1 MAQTTFGQQRWPAL
15 LPMLMLVLV
24 LLAACSKPHEFT
36 GVLLEQPRPV
46 HNATGVNQFGDT
58 FQLDEHKGKY
68 VLVNFG
74 YTFCPDIC
82 PLTLSEM
89 AQFYRTLEEES
100 PALIEQLDVLFVTVD
115 PKRDTPEQLEKY
127 VGAFHQAFT
136 GVHIQDEAELETTK
150 AAFAVFSEI
159 AQGSDPD
166 SDDYFV
172 DHTGGIIVLNPD
184 GEWML
189 YFPHDVKADVIL
201 ADMVALLEG

>member
-1 MAQTTFGQQRWPAL
+1 MNMTTLARGFSLYFL
-15 LPMLMLVLV
+15 LGLLLVLST
-24 LLAACSKPHEFT
+24 ACAKPHEFT
-36 GVLLEQPRPV
+36 GVLLDQPRPV
-46 HNATGVNQFGDT
+46 HNASGTDQLGAD
-58 FQLDEHKGKY
+58 FQIEQHKGKY

-89 AQFYRTLEEES
+89 AQFYRALEEES
-100 PALIEQLDVLFVTVD
+100 PDLTDGVEVLFVTVD

-127 VGAFHQAFT
+127 VGAFHEAFT
-136 GVHIQDEAELETTK
+136 GVYIEDEQELETTK

-184 GEWML
+184 GEWIL
-189 YFPHDVKADVIL
+189 YFPHDVKSEVIL
-201 ADMVALLEG
+201 ADMVALLES

>member
-1 MAQTTFGQQRWPAL
+1 MENTTLMRRPSLCLLFG
-15 LPMLMLVLV
+15 LVLV
-24 LLAACSKPHEFT
+24 LAAACAKPHEFT
-36 GVLLEQPRPV
+36 GVMLDQPRPV
-46 HNATGVNQFGDT
+46 HNANGTNQLGED
-58 FQLDEHKGKY
+58 FQLDQHKGKY

-89 AQFYRTLEEES
+89 AQFYRALEEEA
-100 PALIEQLDVLFVTVD
+100 PRLLDELEVLFITVD

-127 VGAFHQAFT
+127 VGAFHDAFM
-136 GVHIQDEAELETTK
+136 GVYIEDEAELETTK

-172 DHTGGIIVLNPD
+172 DHTGGIIVLNPE
-184 GEWML
+184 GEWVL
-189 YFPHDVKADVIL
+189 YFPHDVKSDVIL